1 MGLMEEYEEDDVKG
15 GLRIMEEQRQ
25 ATMSST
31 HWKDLTY
38 NKEPANKLQPW
49 QQKRKGSSRVESRSS
64 GDIEDENWSMVGW
77 PRRRQ

>member
-1 MGLMEEYEEDDVKG
+1 MIENNGRAEAGNNEFYPLE
-15 GLRIMEEQRQ
+15 R
-25 ATMSST
+25 
-31 HWKDLTY
+31 Y

>member
-31 HWKDLTY
+31 HWKDITKSQQTSCSHGSR
-38 NKEPANKLQPW
+38 KE
-49 QQKRKGSSRVESRSS
+49 RVVAGLRAEV
-64 GDIEDENWSMVGW
+64 VGI
-77 PRRRQ
+77 